1 MQRLEERAQKAG
13 NPEAITE
20 EQLEQHAALLVATEY
35 DPGPEEPTSQRRR
48 VGMLNL
54 EPRFRGQQRA
64 AAGGQRSVYEAAPL
78 IMEGATAPEGMGDET
93 QYPLL
98 LATLEE
104 IESGPT
110 DAATP
115 YDTQST
121 MALYFGWYANLTIG
135 QVVALLHPR
144 LQYIHERALI

>member
-1 MQRLEERAQKAG
+1 VLTPLVLACQRFTKKQRSSMQRLEERAQKAG

-64 AAGGQRSVYEAAPL
+64 AAGG
-78 IMEGATAPEGMGDET
+78 
-93 QYPLL
+93 
-98 LATLEE
+98 
-104 IESGPT
+104 
-110 DAATP
+110 
-115 YDTQST
+115 
-121 MALYFGWYANLTIG
+121 
-135 QVVALLHPR
+135 
-144 LQYIHERALI
+144 